1 MKIKYYNLYLPYC
14 EDRDTLFKA
23 IDKAL
28 DIGYQHITL
37 TFSSEE
43 DLNNNLVDSVSNYCS
58 ERGIGFSKR
67 YHISQDSVDTSLK
80 RSVRGNILKLRKKIE
95 KKVCIVSVD
104 DTLFKFLTPND
115 AHKFDLV
122 RLSEPRFRTIVK
134 LLDKPIIFEFL
145 LDPTLIKNNWLRRN
159 LFIVKM
165 LLDKN
170 KLIVSQDPCL
180 DVVFPPQQLAYFI
193 YGLVDE
199 PNFSFNVVSTIPM
212 ELISE
217 CL

>member
-1 MKIKYYNLYLPYC
+1 MKTKYYNLYVPYYK
-14 EDRDTLFKA
+14 DHDILFKA

-28 DIGYQHITL
+28 EMGYHHITL

-43 DLNNNLVDSVSNYCS
+43 ELNNKVVDSVSNYCS
-58 ERGIGFSKR
+58 EHGIGFSTR
-67 YHISQDSVDTSLK
+67 YHISHDSIDTSLK
-80 RSVRGNILKLRKKIE
+80 RGVRGNILKLRKRIE

-104 DTLFKFLTPND
+104 DSLFKFLTPND

-122 RLSEPRFRTIVK
+122 RLFDPRFRTVVK

-145 LDPTLIKNNWLRRN
+145 LDPNLIKNNWLRRN

-165 LLDKN
+165 LLNKC
-170 KLIVSQDPCL
+170 KLIVSQDPSL
-180 DVVFPPQQLAYFI
+180 DIVFPPQQLAYFI

-199 PNFSFNVVSTIPM
+199 PNSSFNVVSTLPM
-212 ELISE
+212 ELISK